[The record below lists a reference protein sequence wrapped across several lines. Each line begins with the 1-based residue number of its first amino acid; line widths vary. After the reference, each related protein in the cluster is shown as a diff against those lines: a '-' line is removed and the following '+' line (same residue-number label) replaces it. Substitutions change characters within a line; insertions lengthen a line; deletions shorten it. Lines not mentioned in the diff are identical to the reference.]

1 MVNKGVKIST
11 VVESQLP
18 SFVRAS
24 YPLAAEFLEEYYK
37 SQDSQSL
44 PANIINNIDQYVKVD
59 NLTNL
64 VTQASLGSSISFFDT
79 TLKTDSTEGFPSQ
92 YGIIQ
97 IDSEII
103 TYTGIT
109 TNSFTGCVRGFS
121 GITSYRAPNK
131 SDELIFSATDTA
143 EHSSGSTINN
153 LSILFLQEFLKKLKR
168 QILPGFE
175 DRKLYEGLDQSLF
188 LKEADSFY
196 VSKGTE
202 QSYEILFRALYGKD
216 VELIRP
222 SDYLFIPSDAR
233 YQLVNNLVVEAV
245 DGNPELLFNKTLFQ
259 DADQYNKRASGSIS
273 KVEKIERGEK
283 TYYTISLDSD
293 YNKDIDV
300 EGGSIRGTFVVNPKT
315 ELLNSVSIGATVL
328 DVDSTVGF
336 AATGEIVAILHN
348 GTSQVL
354 EYLSKSTNQFF
365 DVSGITQA
373 MSDDQELRQNFVAY
387 GYTSSAQADPVQVR
401 IGAVLEELVIPE
413 DVYYT
418 NKGDKIQ
425 IKTLGDFDKSKKST
439 VWQYNHKTTFT
450 IESITAQSAALT
462 YDVKTFDDNG
472 ILLGDTVT
480 LTDNTSTSTTFT
492 VDQIKTSNT
501 FVVSGSTLD
510 PSKFYTVTR
519 SLSKGDSTNY
529 PYISNFITN
538 VQNTYLN
545 NDDVYVASN
554 SIPCYPNQSL
564 APENYSVSFSGTFSG
579 ENLNI
584 GSHPFMTGD
593 AVNLIGDG
601 FSRAAGVYFVKVV
614 DNTTIK
620 LAVSR
625 PNISTN
631 NFIEIKGSSANARLV
646 KFGYKGKSLQPQGL
660 LRKISDPVNDGTIV
674 DIKSTPVGMLVNG
687 VEVGSYKGED
697 NVSFGSINTVEVIAE
712 GDGYD
717 IINPPL
723 LNISDSVGSAATGS
737 VSVKGGL
744 VRIEVIDPGS
754 DYLEF
759 PTVTITGGNGT
770 GAKTEATLAEFIYD
784 VTFNSIASANQ
795 VDLPLNTIAIGE
807 LHKFRDGEHV
817 FYETNG
823 LTPIGGLESNSE
835 YFIGVVD
842 AFRVKLYKT
851 QTDAVTGK
859 NVVDLTSYGVGGHT
873 LRTVDFRKKVG
884 SIRVID
890 SGENYENKLRKVATT
905 GINTANNLVNIR
917 DHGYKSGD
925 IVTYETTGN
934 EILGLSTAQSYYVTS
949 YDDNQFYL
957 SEVGIGS
964 TTRAQYYNAGEFID
978 LRSVGSGTH
987 EFNYEPI
994 EVKVEGIVG
1003 LTTVTTTKSIIV
1015 DSRTIRSGIVTEIAT
1030 VGQTDFAF
1038 SYPARPNRPQLLD
1051 VFMDGIRLN
1060 DVDYDATSSTQIVL
1074 QSPANGTE
1082 IVEMV
1087 SYASSVRTQYT
1098 EVTAGAGQTNYPF
1111 IYSPE
1116 NLDVVVNG
1124 VKLPQRDYESDTG
1137 TTVILDSGASAGDS
1151 VELIGYPD
1159 VIRKETT
1166 ITAQQGQTKFTFP
1179 HQTEYSL
1186 IDVYL
1191 NGTKLPVEDYDAT
1204 NQSFI
1209 ELNEPTIAGDV
1220 VYLSFFVLSEL
1231 IFLGSDFNATV
1242 QPIFRGNIKTVG
1254 LSDNGSGYG
1263 SNSIIN
1269 YNRQPLFTLNS
1280 GKSAEVIP
1288 IIDQKTGGIQDVVIK
1303 NTGSGYNAPPDLVI
1317 AGEGLG
1323 AIFTPIVKNGV
1334 LTEIIVISPGR
1345 GYNQSNTTVRVVA
1358 AGLGAKFDANIK
1370 TWTLNEVQK
1379 LIERNKI
1386 SADDSVLYN
1395 QTSGS
1400 LEYTHLYAPRELRK
1414 QVYGTK
1420 FVNGIETFLPDIV
1433 FNASGK
1439 EVDSTSHSPIIGW
1452 AYDGNPIYGPYGVDT
1467 PSGGVVRRML
1477 SGYTKDLKTGRPPLS
1492 EFPFGLFIEDFTFD
1506 NSGDLDEHNGRFGIT
1521 PEFPNGTY
1529 AYFMTISDDFAQS
1542 GPFKNFKTPVF
1553 PYVVG
1558 QSFKSSPIIFNFQN
1572 TSNQNIIDINSSG
1585 WFRNTEPYKLESDF
1599 AAYQYLFN
1607 PNKVRKQTSV
1617 VKYSQP
1623 GGLDNIDIYND
1634 GKGFKVGDSIN
1645 FSGSTGRGAFGKVSR
1660 LTGKTVTSIAN
1671 STTYVESIEFVSL
1684 DNTGRFIGVAPE
1696 PHGLKNL
1703 DIVSVTGLSTFRTDL
1718 IENTQIRL
1726 PDASLSLTAGIST
1739 VSITGFVTH
1748 FSLASIPQHPLILE
1762 NDILTVDDEQ
1772 VKVLNVDRNKSS
1784 IRVLRAQNSTAGF
1797 PHSVTSPIA
1806 QESRRVQVSTN
1817 FKKSDSSRLDRELYF
1832 EPETTVG
1839 LGATW
1844 GVGITS
1850 TLFLGQVNHQSP
1862 VSFETGSNTILLFQR
1877 PQDISNFIGGG
1888 YVSITNPTTSG
1899 FAVNNAKVLSVGS
1912 TSITVDFD
1920 TTTLVGGGV
1929 TGFLN
1934 SVVTQEI
1941 PTRSIFIADHGL
1953 TTGDRVVYNS
1963 NGGTSLTVKRDTAVN
1978 TALTQDQE
1986 LFVKRIDNNI
1996 ISFAQT
2002 ASDLNLDKGILQF
2015 VGLGT
2020 DVYHSFKTVRSDV
2033 IIGQIE
2039 KNNVTVSTAS
2049 THGLS
2054 LRDIVNIDINVGI
2067 AQTFKVVYNDF
2078 NRRTLINPVE
2088 FTNNDV
2094 VVARDTIRLDRHE
2107 FQNGEKVIF
2116 IGTTGQLANDQI
2128 YYVVVFDNNN
2138 IRLSNT
2144 HLDATSSLPIFIN
2157 FSTTFSGSIAPVNPE
2172 INYYANQ
2179 KVIFDLSDSSLSY
2192 TSPSGSSESSFNFEV
2207 YTDHTFTNPYLT
2219 SGELGIFD
2227 IKKTGVVGID
2237 TNAKL
2242 ELETTSS
2249 SPQVLFYALTP
2260 VPGSRG
2266 PTKNTIIQDDDKI
2279 VNPNSLIRQSALYG
2293 GEHVVTS
2300 IAATSFTY
2308 TIDNRPKFAVHDP
2321 EISIISYDT
2330 GSITAIG
2337 GISSIRV
2344 NSGSGYMS
2352 LPEISTI
2359 VSAAGTEAIL
2369 NGISTSIGRIKTADI
2384 QDIGFDYPSDNSVRP
2399 TVRISNIL
2407 DISRYF
2413 SFKKIGISSA
2423 GEGYTNPADLVILD
2437 GITNEKIDEVSL
2449 VYELGDTEVSID
2461 ENTRDLYNVDP
2472 IIIPTNNSNG
2482 VGINTITYNTLNSEV
2497 TAVLVG
2503 SFATVGGFPFNVG
2516 DEIFVEGAAVLGTN
2530 VKGFDSKD
2538 YTYAFFTVTDIE
2550 PQYGGVNAEV
2560 KYNLGDYLKS
2570 GDVVGAF
2577 DPTNSSARVI
2587 PRKNMPSFSVIL
2599 EQNDFLDGETIIGD
2613 NGTTGVVDRWDPIA
2627 GHLNIINPTGPFVS
2641 GEDIEG
2647 QTSGTHAII
2656 VNNIAFESSYNLGS
2670 SSKVNQGW
2678 KRFTGFLNN
2687 DLSRVEDSDYYQY
2700 FSYELKSQVSL
2711 ENWDEPVQSL
2721 NHPAGWKKFS
2731 NLLMVSRDLANT
2743 GIRTDQDNGD
2753 VSSVVD
2759 VISRVDTYCLYDW
2772 DLASENDLSIN
2783 GVISSDEIIFNSQL
2797 IQNYFESIGNRVLSI
2812 DDISDQFNSDQR
2824 VDEFS
2829 TVDTYVL
2836 DDRSKKYITYVKDR
2850 RFTNERQLMMVTV
2863 LQNNIQGFL
2872 NQYGRVESVSDLGS
2886 FDFSIVGREGNL
2898 RFFPIK
2904 TKINNYDISLA
2915 SYNNNDVVA
2924 GIGSTMV
2931 GSVADVYTSQT
2942 PIIAG
2947 LATFPV
2953 VSIAKTYSGAKIL
2966 VSASSIDNFHQY
2978 DEITLLRDKA
2988 RDVAISEYGNLTD
3001 LNLIATST
3009 VGLGT
3014 YDATIPNKV
3023 AVTINTSTYANFS
3036 GIITTTGGGG
3046 SGPFGGFNIGDHTR
3060 FTGDGQRQLTIGPVD
3075 ARVFDDVNVF
3085 AIVGNDG
3092 NGGEAPE
3099 VSDGI
3104 SLRYSIDGGLNY
3116 INSGIIVPYNGADS
3130 LSTHTKLIPDAAK
3143 TSSTLF
3149 RFQQNANSGNDFD
3162 TYGFKNIR
3170 FNSERM
3176 ILNFYPHAGIA
3187 GTVNALTVG
3196 LGITEATGIGS
3207 MTFNT
3212 NTVETLRTN
3221 ISASATPSA
3230 TRIAGWSSDI
3240 FNGGYLLV
3248 GVTDSTNDE
3257 QEIFELMAVQDDLD
3271 QFVSEFGNVMTNS
3284 GLGTVGIACTDTTV
3298 KILYTPNAN
3307 IDVDVKVYQHSMR
3320 LVDNF
3325 NDDTGIGFS
3334 NGSINS
3340 GFGDYVGTE
3349 LDITRAFEL
3358 KHKTENIFHRYFAP
3372 TTDPR
3377 AGAPIDNG
3385 VVNVT
3390 ANSITL
3396 TEHFFVTG
3404 EEVTYSLPTT
3414 LPTFGAFRPIGIVTT
3429 NIPGVGTTDIL
3440 PDNLYIIKID
3450 NKTVKVAAAASDALA
3465 IPSRPLEFSSTG
3477 IGVSHRLVSTKQNQR
3492 VVVAIDNIIQSPI
3505 VKTTPTTTTSAAVS
3519 TFDDIINFSAID
3531 DYKSGDLVQIDD
3543 EVMFID
3549 TVNEVTK
3556 KVGVR
3561 RGWMGTTITTHTT
3574 NAVIEKVV
3582 GNYNIVGNTVNFV
3595 SPPYGKDPIGT
3606 STNEP
3611 DDKYWVGIT
3620 TRSTFSGRSFMKGGT
3635 PNGDVDTYHDN
3646 YVLND
3651 LTPQFTGVGTE
3662 FTLSTGTAS
3671 TLTGISTNNGII
3683 LLDGFFQSPTR
3694 FSAQSIIQNQYME
3707 ETVGV
3712 TSIFFNGP
3720 PTGGKITSIGSTYGN
3735 GYQALVAAG
3744 GTAVVTD
3751 TGTIGSIAIGLTG
3764 SGYRSGLQTVNVSL
3778 ATSTVGLS
3786 TLTPVGIASVLNGN
3800 VVSVQITNP
3809 GFGYTSSNPP
3819 EVVFD
3824 SPFSY
3829 ENLVLDY
3836 VSGTTGIGTGASV
3849 SIVVGQGSSV
3859 IDGIIVN
3866 SGLGY
3871 TFGDRLTVAVG
3882 GTMGVPLNTSKTFN
3896 QFEINVIDT
3905 YSQQFSGWTL
3915 GNLVVFD
3922 KIEDK
3927 FNGFDSEF
3935 PLAIDGIR
3943 QSIIGFEGVDLD
3955 QTLLVFIDNV
3965 LQVPGEA
3972 YEFAGGSIIVFTE
3985 PPKSDYK
3992 CTIIF
3997 YRGNETTDVLEK
4009 DILETVKVG
4018 DKLTLTSDNSLERE
4032 KARTV
4037 FDISSV
4043 DVVETNTYTGPGI
4056 ITTGEL
4062 RPVIWCKQR
4071 QDITINGQSVD
4082 KSREEYEANIFP
4094 ATNVIQP
4101 VGPNDQSIYV
4111 LNARTFFDSQ
4121 NENPTP
4127 PKTRTDIQIM
4137 TQDTQVSAAATA
4149 TIDANG
4155 TVTGLTITNA
4165 GVGYTMAPIVSIEN
4179 SVGLGTT
4186 ATTTATLSG
4195 AKVGSLSI
4203 TNAGTGYTQAPTVLI
4218 AHPQAV
4224 VETIENVSYK
4234 GDFGEIIGISTS
4246 DVNPSEI
4253 MFNLHIP
4260 PGSYMRDT
4268 TIVGTAVTI
4277 SQIIGGD
4284 YFTVY
4289 GTGVGVTA
4297 SNYNTL
4303 RIDDTVIGIVTHHSD
4318 GVYQAARTGAVDVV
4332 VAGITT
4338 TIRRVYCKIS
4348 ATNIDG
4354 SFDDNLGTY
4363 SWGKIETTNRTSGR
4377 EFNFYNEDGVTGIE
4391 TSAFVRRVL
4400 PLENKN
4406 YLV

>member
-1 MVNKGVKIST
+1 MVNKRVKIST

-18 SFVRAS
+18 SYVRAS

-44 PANIINNIDQYVKVD
+44 PANIVNNIDQYVKVD

-79 TLKTDSTEGFPSQ
+79 TIKTDSTEGFPSQ
-92 YGIIQ
+92 YGVIQ

-121 GITSYRAPNK
+121 GITSYRAPNT
-131 SDELIFSATDTA
+131 SDELVFSSTDTA
-143 EHSSGSTINN
+143 EHSNGSTIKN

-175 DRKLYEGLDQSLF
+175 DRKLYEGLDQRLF

-245 DGNPELLFNKTLFQ
+245 DGDPELLFNKTLFQ

-300 EGGSIRGTFVVNPKT
+300 EGGSIKGVFVVNPKT
-315 ELLNSVSIGATVL
+315 ELLDSVSIGATVL

-336 AATGEIVAILHN
+336 AATGEIFAVLPN

-365 DVSGITQA
+365 DVSGVTQA

-387 GYTSSAQADPVQVR
+387 GYTSSAQVDPVQVR
-401 IGAVLEELVIPE
+401 IGAVLKELVIPE
-413 DVYYT
+413 DAYYT

-425 IKTLGDFDKSKKST
+425 IKTLGDSDQRKKAT

-450 IESITAQSAALT
+450 VESIIAQGAALT

-472 ILLGDTVT
+472 IVLGDTIT
-480 LTDNTSTSTTFT
+480 LIDNTSTSTTFI
-492 VDQIKTSNT
+492 VDQIKTPNT

-510 PSKFYTVTR
+510 SSKFYTVTR
-519 SLSKGDSTNY
+519 SISKGDSTNY

-554 SIPCYPNQSL
+554 SIPYYPNQSL
-564 APENYSVSFSGTFSG
+564 APEDYSVSFSGTFSG

-584 GSHPFMTGD
+584 GSHPFVTGD

-601 FSRAAGVYFVKVV
+601 FSRAVGVYFVKVV
-614 DNTTIK
+614 DNTTVK

-625 PNISTN
+625 PNVSTN
-631 NFIEIKGSSANARLV
+631 NFVEIKGSSTNARLV

-660 LRKISDPVNDGTIV
+660 LRKIVDPVNDGEVV

-687 VEVGSYKGED
+687 VEVGSYKSED
-697 NVSFGSINTVEVIAE
+697 TVSFGSIDNVEVIAE
-712 GDGYD
+712 GEGYD
-717 IINPPL
+717 IINPPVL
-723 LNISDSVGSAATGS
+723 GISDNIGLAATGS
-737 VSVKGGL
+737 VSVKGEL
-744 VRIEVIDPGS
+744 VRIDLVDPGS
-754 DYLEF
+754 DYLEV

-770 GAKTEATLAEFIYD
+770 GAKAEATLAEFIHD

-795 VDLPLNTIAIGE
+795 VDLPLNTIAIGNS
-807 LHKFRDGEHV
+807 HKFRDGEHV

-835 YFIGVVD
+835 YYIGVVD

-859 NVVDLTSYGVGGHT
+859 DAIDLTSYGVGGHT

-884 SIRVID
+884 SVRVID
-890 SGENYENKLRKVATT
+890 SGKNYENKLRKVATT
-905 GINTANNLVNIR
+905 GINTASNLINIR
-917 DHGYKSGD
+917 DHGYNSGD
-925 IVTYETTGN
+925 IVTYETSGN

-949 YDDNQFYL
+949 YDNNQFYL
-957 SEVGIGS
+957 SEIGIGS
-964 TTRAQYYNAGEFID
+964 TIRAQYYAAREYVD
-978 LRSVGSGTH
+978 LRSQGSGTH

-994 EVKVEGIVG
+994 EVKIEGIVG
-1003 LTTVTTTKSIIV
+1003 LTTVTTTESIIV
-1015 DSRTIRSGIVTEIAT
+1015 DSRTIRSGIVTVDAT
-1030 VGQTDFAF
+1030 VGQTDFVF
-1038 SYPARPNRPQLLD
+1038 GYPVRPSNPQLLD
-1051 VFMDGIRLN
+1051 VFMDGVRLN
-1060 DVDYDATSSTQIVL
+1060 DTDYDAASGTQIVL
-1074 QSPANGTE
+1074 QSAANGGE

-1111 IYSPE
+1111 IYSPG
-1116 NLDVVVNG
+1116 NLDVVLNG
-1124 VKLPQRDYESDTG
+1124 VKLPLRDYESDTG
-1137 TTVILDSGASAGDS
+1137 TTVILNQGAIAGDS

-1191 NGTKLPVEDYDAT
+1191 NGAKLPVEDYDAT
-1204 NQSFI
+1204 NQSFVEI
-1209 ELNEPTIAGDV
+1209 YSPTTAGDV
-1220 VYLSFFVLSEL
+1220 VYLSYFVLSEL
-1231 IFLGSDFNATV
+1231 VFLGTNFNATV
-1242 QPIFRGNIKTVG
+1242 QPIFRGNIETVS
-1254 LSDNGSGYG
+1254 LSNNGSGYG

-1280 GKSAEVIP
+1280 GKEAEVIP
-1288 IIDQKTGGIQDVVIK
+1288 VIDQTTGGIQDVLIK
-1303 NTGSGYNAPPDLVI
+1303 NTGSGYNAPPNLLI
-1317 AGEGLG
+1317 AGGGLG
-1323 AIFTPIVKNGV
+1323 AIFTTIIKNGA

-1358 AGLGAKFDANIK
+1358 SGLGAKFNANIK

-1379 LIERNKI
+1379 LIERSKI
-1386 SADDSVLYN
+1386 SADDGVLYK

-1400 LEYTHLYAPRELRK
+1400 LEYTHLYAPRELRR

-1420 FVNGIETFLPDIV
+1420 FVNGANVFLPDIA
-1433 FNASGK
+1433 FDTSGK
-1439 EVDSTSHSPIIGW
+1439 EVDNTNHSPIIGW
-1452 AYDGNPIYGPYGVDT
+1452 AYDGNPIYGPYGFDT
-1467 PSGGVVRRML
+1467 PSGGTVRRMF
-1477 SGYTKDLKTGRPPLS
+1477 SSYVKDLKPGRPPLAH
-1492 EFPFGLFIEDFTFD
+1492 FPFGMFIEDFSFD
-1506 NSGDLDEHNGRFGIT
+1506 NSGDLDEHNGRFCIT
-1521 PEFPNGTY
+1521 PEFPKGTY
-1529 AYFMTISDDFAQS
+1529 AYFMTVSENFAQS

-1558 QSFKSSPIIFNFQN
+1558 QSFKSSPILFNFHS
-1572 TSNQNIIDINSSG
+1572 TSNQSNIDINSNG
-1585 WFRNTEPYKLESDF
+1585 WFRNTDPYKLESDF
-1599 AAYQYLFN
+1599 ADYQYLFN
-1607 PNKVRKQTSV
+1607 PNKVRKQVSV
-1617 VKYSQP
+1617 VRYSQP
-1623 GGLDNIDIYND
+1623 GGIDNIDIYQD
-1634 GKGFKVGDSIN
+1634 GRDFRVGDSIN
-1645 FSGSTGRGAFGKVSR
+1645 FSGGTGRGAFGKISR
-1660 LTGKTVTSIAN
+1660 VTGKTVTSIAN
-1671 STTYVESIEFVSL
+1671 STTYIESIEFVSL
-1684 DNTGRFIGVAPE
+1684 DNTGRFIGIAPE
-1696 PHGLKNL
+1696 PHGLNNL

-1718 IENTQIRL
+1718 RENTQIRL
-1726 PDASLSLTAGIST
+1726 PDAALSLTAGIST
-1739 VSITGFVTH
+1739 VSVTGFVTH
-1748 FSLASIPQHPLILE
+1748 FSLASIPQYPLILE
-1762 NDILTVDDEQ
+1762 NDILKVDNEQ
-1772 VKVLNVDRNKSS
+1772 VKVLNVDHNKSS
-1784 IRVLRAQNSTAGF
+1784 VRVLRAQNSTAGF
-1797 PHSVTSPIA
+1797 PHTVTSPIV

-1817 FKKSDSSRLDRELYF
+1817 FKKSDSSRLDRQLYF

-1850 TLFLGQVNHQSP
+1850 ILFLGQVNHKSP
-1862 VSFETGSNTILLFQR
+1862 VSFETGGNTILLFQR

-1888 YVSITNPTTSG
+1888 YVSIVNPTTVG
-1899 FAVNNAKVLSVGS
+1899 FAVKNAKVLSVGS

-1920 TTTLVGGGV
+1920 TSALAGAGV

-1941 PTRSIFIADHGL
+1941 PTRSLFIENHGL
-1953 TTGDRVVYNS
+1953 ETGDKVSYNS
-1963 NGGTSLTVKRDTAVN
+1963 NGGTSLTVKRDTAVD
-1978 TALTQDQE
+1978 TALVQDQE
-1986 LFVKRIDNNI
+1986 LFIKRIDNNI
-1996 ISFAQT
+1996 ISIAQT

-2049 THGLS
+2049 THELS
-2054 LRDIVNIDINVGI
+2054 LRDRVSINLNVGI
-2067 AQTFKVVYNDF
+2067 DQTFKVVYNDY
-2078 NRRTLINPVE
+2078 NRRTLINPKE
-2088 FTNNDV
+2088 FTASDV
-2094 VVARDTIRLDRHE
+2094 VVARDTIRIDRHK
-2107 FQNGEKVIF
+2107 FKNGEKVIF
-2116 IGTTGQLANDQI
+2116 TGTTGQLENDRI

-2144 HLDATSSLPIFIN
+2144 YFDATSSLPIFIN
-2157 FSTTFSGSIAPVNPE
+2157 FSTTFSGSIAPVNPQ
-2172 INYYANQ
+2172 ISYCANQ
-2179 KVIFDLSDSSLSY
+2179 KVIFDLSDSSLAFNL
-2192 TSPSGSSESSFNFEV
+2192 SGSPESSFNFDL
-2207 YTDHTFTNPYLT
+2207 YTDPTLTNSYLT
-2219 SGELGIFD
+2219 SEDLGSFN
-2227 IKKTGVVGID
+2227 IKKTGVIGISTD
-2237 TNAKL
+2237 AKL
-2242 ELETTSS
+2242 EFKTTAS
-2249 SPQVLFYALTP
+2249 SPDVVFYALTP
-2260 VPGSRG
+2260 VPDGSG
-2266 PTKNTIIQDDDKI
+2266 PTKNTIIRDDDKI
-2279 VNPNSLIRQSALYG
+2279 VNPNALIRLATHYA

-2308 TIDNRPKFAVHDP
+2308 TIADRPKFSVQTPDQ
-2321 EISIISYDT
+2321 SIISYDT
-2330 GSITAIG
+2330 ESITATG
-2337 GISSIRV
+2337 GISSIRTT
-2344 NSGSGYMS
+2344 SGSGYLS
-2352 LPEISTI
+2352 LPEISNI
-2359 VSAAGTEAIL
+2359 VSAAGTETVL
-2369 NGISTSIGRIKTADI
+2369 NGISTSIGKLKTVDI

-2407 DISRYF
+2407 DIGRYF
-2413 SFKKIGISSA
+2413 SFARIGISSA
-2423 GEGYTNPADLVILD
+2423 GEGYTNPADLVVLD
-2437 GITNEKIDEVSL
+2437 GITNQKLDGVELS
-2449 VYELGDTEVSID
+2449 YELGETEVRIVQ
-2461 ENTRDLYNVDP
+2461 NTRDLYNVDP
-2472 IIIPTNNSNG
+2472 IIIPINNSNG
-2482 VGINTITYNTLNSEV
+2482 VGINTIKYNTSNSEV

-2503 SFATVGGFPFNVG
+2503 SFGTVGGFPFNVG
-2516 DEIFVEGAAVLGTN
+2516 DEIFVEGVATLGTN
-2530 VKGFDSKD
+2530 VKGFNSED
-2538 YTYAFFTVTDIE
+2538 YTYAFFKVTEIK
-2550 PQYGGVNAEV
+2550 PQYGGVNAEI

-2570 GDVVGAF
+2570 GDVVGSF
-2577 DPTNSSARVI
+2577 DPTNSSARAI
-2587 PRKNMPSFSVIL
+2587 PRKNMPSFQTTL
-2599 EQNDFLDGETIIGD
+2599 EQNDFLNGETIIGD

-2627 GHLNIINPTGPFVS
+2627 SHLNIINPTGSFVR
-2641 GEDIEG
+2641 GEDIVG
-2647 QTSGTHAII
+2647 QTSGTRAII
-2656 VNNIAFESSYNLGS
+2656 ADNIVFESSYNLGS
-2670 SSKVNQGW
+2670 SSKVEQGW
-2678 KRFTGFLNN
+2678 KKFTGFLNN

-2700 FSYELKSQVSL
+2700 FSYELKSEVSL

-2731 NLLMVSRDLANT
+2731 NLLMVSRDQTNT
-2743 GIRTDQDNGD
+2743 GINTDQDGGD

-2759 VISRVDTYCLYDW
+2759 VISKVDTYCLYDW
-2772 DLASENDLSIN
+2772 DLASENNLFIN

-2797 IQNYFESIGNRVLSI
+2797 IQNYFESIGNIVLSI
-2812 DDISDQFNSDQR
+2812 DDVGDQFNSNQR
-2824 VDEFS
+2824 VDDFS
-2829 TVDTYVL
+2829 KVDTYPL
-2836 DDRSKKYITYVKDR
+2836 TDRSKKYITYVKDR

-2863 LQNNIQGFL
+2863 LQNEIQGFL

-2886 FDFSIVGREGNL
+2886 FDFAIVGRQGEL
-2898 RFFPIK
+2898 RFFPVK
-2904 TKINNYDISLA
+2904 STINNYDISLT
-2915 SYNNNDVVA
+2915 SYNNNDVIA
-2924 GIGSTMV
+2924 GIGSTIV

-2942 PIIAG
+2942 PITVG
-2947 LATFPV
+2947 LSTFPV

-2966 VSASSIDNFHQY
+2966 VSASSTDNFHQY

-3036 GIITTTGGGG
+3036 GIITTTGGSG

-3060 FTGDGQRQLTIGPVD
+3060 LTGDGQRQLTIGPVD

-3085 AIVGNDG
+3085 AIVGNDS

-3116 INSGIIVPYNGADS
+3116 INSGIIVPYNGAGS

-3187 GTVNALTVG
+3187 GTVNALTIG

-3230 TRIAGWSSDI
+3230 TRIAGWSSDN

-3271 QFVSEFGNVMTNS
+3271 QFTSEFGNVMTNS

-3340 GFGDYVGTE
+3340 GFGDYIGTE

-3358 KHKTENIFHRYFAP
+3358 KHKTKDIFHRYFAP

-3377 AGAPIDNG
+3377 AAAPVDNG

-3396 TEHFFVTG
+3396 AEHFFVTG
-3404 EEVTYSLPTT
+3404 EKVNYSLPTA
-3414 LPTFGAFRPIGIVTT
+3414 LPTFGAFKPIGIVTT

-3440 PDNLYIIKID
+3440 PENLYIIKID
-3450 NKTVKVAAAASDALA
+3450 DKTVKVAVAASDALA
-3465 IPSRPLEFSSTG
+3465 IPSRPIEFASTG

-3492 VVVAIDNIIQSPI
+3492 VVMAIDNIIQSPI
-3505 VKTTPTTTTSAAVS
+3505 VKTIPATTTSTSVS
-3519 TFDDIINFSAID
+3519 TFDDIINFSIID
-3531 DYKSGDLVQIDD
+3531 DYKAGDLVQIDD
-3543 EVMFID
+3543 EIMFID
-3549 TVNEVTK
+3549 TVNETTK

-3561 RGWMGTTITTHTT
+3561 RAWMGTTISTHIT

-3595 SPPYGKDPIGT
+3595 SAPYGKDPIGT
-3606 STNEP
+3606 SSNEP
-3611 DDKYWVGIT
+3611 DDRYWVGIT
-3620 TRSTFSGRSFMKGGT
+3620 TRSTFSGRSFMKSGS
-3635 PNGDVDTYHDN
+3635 PNGNVDTYHDN

-3651 LTPQFTGVGTE
+3651 LTPQFTGLGTE

-3671 TLTGISTNNGII
+3671 SLTGISTNNGIV
-3683 LLDGFFQSPTR
+3683 LLDGIFQSPTK

-3707 ETVGV
+3707 ETVGI
-3712 TSIFFNGP
+3712 TSIFFNGSP
-3720 PTGGKITSIGSTYGN
+3720 IGGEITSIGSTYGN

-3744 GTAVVTD
+3744 GTAVVTA

-3809 GFGYTSSNPP
+3809 GSGYTSSNPP

-3824 SPFSY
+3824 APFSY
-3829 ENLVLDY
+3829 ENLALDY
-3836 VSGTTGIGTGASV
+3836 VSGTSGIGTGAV
-3849 SIVVGQGSSV
+3849 ASIVVGQGSSV

-3882 GTMGVPLNTSKTFN
+3882 GTMGVPLNTSKTFD

-3972 YEFAGGSIIVFTE
+3972 YEFAGGSTIVFTE
-3985 PPKSDYK
+3985 PPQSDDE

-3997 YRGNETTDVLEK
+3997 YRGNETVDVIEK

-4018 DKLTLTSDNSLERE
+4018 DKLTLTSDNPLERE

-4043 DVVETNTYTGPGI
+4043 DVVETNTYNGPGI
-4056 ITTGEL
+4056 ITTREL

-4082 KSREEYEANIFP
+4082 KSREEYEATIFP

-4101 VGPNDQSIYV
+4101 VAPNDQSIYV

-4137 TQDTQVSAAATA
+4137 TLDTQESAIATA
-4149 TIDANG
+4149 TIDSSGFVN
-4155 TVTGLTITNA
+4155 GLTVTNA
-4165 GVGYTMAPIVSIEN
+4165 GVGYTMAPVVSIE
-4179 SVGLGTT
+4179 SPVSTGTT
-4186 ATTTATLSG
+4186 ATATATLTG
-4195 AKVGSLSI
+4195 ATVGSLSI
-4203 TNAGTGYTQAPTVLI
+4203 TNAGTGYTQAPNVLI

-4224 VETIENVSYK
+4224 VETITNVSYT

-4246 DVNPSEI
+4246 DVNPGEI
-4253 MFNLHIP
+4253 MFDLHIP
-4260 PGSYMRDT
+4260 PDSYMRNT

-4289 GTGVGVTA
+4289 GTGVGVTT

-4303 RIDDTVIGIVTHHSD
+4303 RIDNSVIGIVTHHSD
-4318 GVYQAARTGAVDVV
+4318 GVYQAARTGAVDTI

-4338 TIRRVYCKIS
+4338 TVRRVYCKIS
-4348 ATNIDG
+4348 ENNIDG
-4354 SFDDNLGTY
+4354 IYDSVLGTY
-4363 SWGKIETTNRTSGR
+4363 SWGKIDTTDRSSGR
-4377 EFNFYNEDGVTGIE
+4377 EFNFYGENGVTGIE

-4406 YLV
+4406 YIV